1 MINLEQILITNIPSI
16 ALLVVTGLVTWF
28 FKKLKTPKESL
39 SEEVDLKLKLLNDL
53 VDSLSSEINRCRLE
67 IKDLKEEIDDN
78 RKTLIMAY
86 NCPNSSDCSI
96 IKKLQGK

>member
-1 MINLEQILITNIPSI
+1 MINLEQLLITSIPSV
-16 ALLVVTGLVTWF
+16 ALLIVTGLVTWF

-86 NCPNSSDCSI
+86 NCPNSSNCSI
-96 IKKLQGK
+96 IKKLQSK

>member
-16 ALLVVTGLVTWF
+16 AILIVTGLVTWS

-96 IKKLQGK
+96 IKKLQSK

>member
-16 ALLVVTGLVTWF
+16 AILIVTGLVTWF

-86 NCPNSSDCSI
+86 NCPNSSNCSI
-96 IKKLQGK
+96 IKKLQSK